1 MPQSHLNDMKQRTEK
16 SIDHL
21 RSTLQGIRTGRAHP
35 ALVEEIKVDYFG
47 TLTPLKQMATVNIPE
62 SRQIVISPWDK
73 SALKAIEKA
82 IQASPLGVNPRN
94 DGESVRLTLP
104 ELTRQRRVEL
114 SKLVSKYS
122 EEAKVAIRNIRREIL
137 EALKK
142 LEKEGTI
149 SEDDLKKFQKEVQ
162 DHTDEATRK
171 VEQVTSEK
179 EKEIL
184 ND

>member
-1 MPQSHLNDMKQRTEK
+1 M
-16 SIDHL
+16 
-21 RSTLQGIRTGRAHP
+21 
-35 ALVEEIKVDYFG
+35 
-47 TLTPLKQMATVNIPE
+47 
-62 SRQIVISPWDK
+62 
-73 SALKAIEKA
+73 
-82 IQASPLGVNPRN
+82 
-94 DGESVRLTLP
+94 
-104 ELTRQRRVEL
+104 EL

>member
-1 MPQSHLNDMKQRTEK
+1 MPQSHLKDMKQRTEK

-122 EEAKVAIRNIRREIL
+122 EEAKVAIRNIRRDALEHFKDQKKKSEI
-137 EALKK
+137 
-142 LEKEGTI
+142 T
-149 SEDDLKKFQKEVQ
+149 EDDLKDIEKQMQKF
-162 DHTDEATRK
+162 TDDYIKKLDALAEK
-171 VEQVTSEK
+171 K
-179 EKEIL
+179 EKELLDI
-184 ND
+184 